1 MGRLTLPKQ
10 RAQETRERIIHAA
23 ELVFARH
30 GYGEST
36 VQDIADEAQISMG
49 ALYHHFASKEEL
61 FRAILEEHV
70 RRDVMDYQPQ
80 PASSGREAIEHFVA
94 YMIEH
99 LRRDPELNG
108 LQMELW
114 AQAMREDWARE
125 ACAASFRTFR
135 ELIARLLA
143 IAQQAGVARTGL
155 DVESSATLVEAIFLG
170 MAIQWAVAPNEDDL
184 DRIAA
189 TWSDMLERFIQ
200 TEAGGDVGALETGV
214 TQLFEE
220 LREGDAPKS
229 D

>member
-36 VQDIADEAQISMG
+36 VQDIADEAAISMG

-70 RRDVMDYQPQ
+70 RRDVMEYEPR
-80 PASSGREAIEHFVA
+80 PASSSREAIEYFVA
-94 YMIEH
+94 YQIDH
-99 LRRDPELNG
+99 LRQHPELRG

-125 ACAASFRTFR
+125 ACANSFRTFR
-135 ELIARLLA
+135 ELISSLIG
-143 IAQQAGVARTGL
+143 IAQEASVARRDL
-155 DVESSATLVEAIFLG
+155 DIEASATLIEAIFLG
-170 MAIQWAVAPNEDDL
+170 MAIQWAVAPDEGDL
-184 DRIAA
+184 ESIAR

-200 TEAGGDVGALETGV
+200 TDDRGDVEALETGV

-220 LREGDAPKS
+220 LREGDES
-229 D
+229 